1 MKTIQ
6 IKKIATLSSII
17 VLMLVSSPMFSQGI
31 PDNTGVDNDNVN
43 DQVAENAPIDQNIWL
58 GLVGGCLIGAFFFA
72 GKQKNAL
79 TK

>member
-6 IKKIATLSSII
+6 IKKIATISSII
-17 VLMLVSSPMFSQGI
+17 VLMLVSSPVFSQDPGL
-31 PDNTGVDNDNVN
+31 PGDAGVVTE